1 MNAVTK
7 ILNRILGKIPARGTL
22 MTPSGEETYPIAI
35 SNEIMGG
42 PFIVDSID
50 ELKEIPV
57 ERLVKGCKCT
67 VNEHEFN
74 GVLLPTT
81 TYLLKS
87 IPSTTLSLVPEV
99 NISDYWIL
107 DRPQQKEESAVEYQ
121 YAPNYKGLKPP
132 FLGAVISK
140 EAYNAGYGSDAD
152 YMSGDTGLIIWSS
165 EYNDSEHIWVRQKTG
180 TLADWGIPMKIDE
193 GYEEGTY
200 NDVRFMWREISLGK
214 PASPSSM
221 VNGKLNNEPIG
232 WEDTPET
239 PEGITYQDYI
249 LTHNLWRINGI
260 KGVYGD
266 LKSNWSDPVKVSTD
280 PTLVRYGNDASNN
293 DYLDDTYWRGYYTV
307 GDRYKASRVDTSSDW
322 VVELITG
329 ESGEYTDY
337 VFKEFSNSYEPT
349 LADKP
354 QTLLGYGV
362 NGWRD
367 GVFVPQNGYT
377 IYVSTSRKYSNGE
390 MISGWTIPVRFDGK
404 SSKRCVITADEGTL
418 FKHRTQQGG
427 EIIIPTSIKLKAN
440 LFDGDTKLE
449 DSKYA
454 VVWYLGNIDTGTRI
468 YKNVPGSPVISGT
481 NDSELTILPSHVDT
495 KQVFTAVSYLEGED
509 YIDDITVFDVTD
521 GIGYVPIVNSDSG
534 YIYKGSG
541 TKTFTGF
548 LYENGTDI
556 STASGIVYRWLLDGY
571 EIGVERTVQVSDGD
585 VTGITN
591 LNLEITLNGVT
602 YKVTEALTDVSDGVS
617 IIRMFSSIELLS
629 PSSTPDLNPSDWST
643 STVNAIWAIEKYSNG
658 NWGTAYRIKGEK
670 GDMSGAFQKTVYR
683 TLAPGITPTPSWVN
697 TTPTA
702 KTDSNSNLIPSDW
715 SENPQ
720 TNPQTG
726 SIIYGTKA
734 TFIKNLANTDTTEL
748 VKNWTIVGEWSAP
761 FKVTHFPEAGSSG
774 LPGDDGDNGWTPV
787 FTIEPIGDKSALK
800 VIDWIG
806 GGGDKPEYPQYVT
819 VTGLSPTTVNFMNVR
834 GNAGPRGPK
843 GDDGVFNPD
852 DYWDGP
858 TITIVD
864 TKDVKFKMRKTKAGV
879 VHYQGFMIRNSSP
892 FTQIVPTGFG
902 PWGGFGADPVPLN
915 SMWIKKGVSH
925 AQNSAGW
932 GGPEKA
938 FIARN
943 SSGNMQIHIYSGP
956 SDTMIAGSYVTRSAF
971 NL

>member
-140 EAYNAGYGSDAD
+140 EAYNAGYGSDED
-152 YMSGDTGLIIWSS
+152 YLSGDTGLIIWSS
-165 EYNDSEHIWVRQKTG
+165 EYNDSEHMWVRQKTG

-214 PASPSSM
+214 PATPSSM
-221 VNGKLNNEPIG
+221 VDGKLNNEPIG

-266 LKSNWSDPVKVSTD
+266 LKSNWSDPIKVSTD

-293 DYLDDTYWRGYYTV
+293 DYLNDTYWRGYYSV
-307 GDRYKASRVDTSSDW
+307 GDRYKASRVDASSNW

-337 VFKEFSNSYEPT
+337 VFKEFPNSYEPT
-349 LADKP
+349 LDDRPK
-354 QTLLGYGV
+354 TLLGYGTD
-362 NGWRD
+362 GWRD

-377 IYVSTSRKYSNGE
+377 IHVSTSRKYSNGE

-404 SSKRCVITADEGTL
+404 SSIRCVIDSDEGTL
-418 FKHRTQQGG
+418 FKHRTQQGR

-440 LFDGDTKLE
+440 LFDGDDKLE
-449 DSKYA
+449 NSKYT
-454 VVWYLGNIDTGTRI
+454 VVWYLGNLDTGTRI

-481 NDSELTILPSHVDT
+481 NDSELTILPDHVDT

-521 GIGYVPIVNSDSG
+521 GLGYVPIMNSDSG

-548 LYENGTDI
+548 LYENGADI
-556 STASGIVYRWLLDGY
+556 STASGVVYRWLLDGY
-571 EIGVERTVQVSDGD
+571 EIGNERTVEVSDED

-591 LNLEITLNGVT
+591 LNLEVTLNGVT

-617 IIRMFSSIELLS
+617 IIRMYSSIETLS
-629 PSSTPDLNPSDWST
+629 PSSNPDNSPANWSA
-643 STVNAIWAIEKYSNG
+643 STVNAVWAIERYSDG
-658 NWGTAYRIKGEK
+658 DWVTPYRIKGEK
-670 GDMSGAFQKTVYR
+670 GDMSGAFQKTVYK

-697 TTPTA
+697 TAPTA
-702 KTDSNSNLIPSDW
+702 KTDNNSNLIPAGWD
-715 SENPQ
+715 ENPES
-720 TNPQTG
+720 TPQTG
-726 SIIYGTKA
+726 STIYGSKA
-734 TFIKNLANTDTTEL
+734 TFIKNRANTDT
-748 VKNWTIVGEWSAP
+748 A
-761 FKVTHFPEAGSSG
+761 
-774 LPGDDGDNGWTPV
+774 
-787 FTIEPIGDKSALK
+787 
-800 VIDWIG
+800 
-806 GGGDKPEYPQYVT
+806 
-819 VTGLSPTTVNFMNVR
+819 
-834 GNAGPRGPK
+834 
-843 GDDGVFNPD
+843 
-852 DYWDGP
+852 
-858 TITIVD
+858 
-864 TKDVKFKMRKTKAGV
+864 
-879 VHYQGFMIRNSSP
+879 
-892 FTQIVPTGFG
+892 
-902 PWGGFGADPVPLN
+902 
-915 SMWIKKGVSH
+915 
-925 AQNSAGW
+925 
-932 GGPEKA
+932 
-938 FIARN
+938 
-943 SSGNMQIHIYSGP
+943 
-956 SDTMIAGSYVTRSAF
+956 
-971 NL
+971 